1 MSRAWATLDR
11 QPTRII
17 AHRGASGPLP
27 EHTEPAYALALE
39 QGADVLE
46 PDLVISRDGALIVR
60 HDRGLRRS
68 TDIASR
74 SAFASRQRD
83 GDWWV
88 DDFDRSELAALR
100 AIQPFAQ
107 RDHRHD
113 GQHALLEF
121 SRLLAWTAAAAQQVD
136 RPLPLYPEL
145 KHPAEFA
152 AAGHDIVAAFIAAV
166 RDHDAQRVP
175 LWLQCFEVEPLRR
188 AHEALG
194 LPVFLLLDQ
203 HADWHSSIEAH
214 GSWLSGFGVAK
225 SLLQSPQGAG
235 SSALVE
241 AAHTRG
247 LQVHAWTYR
256 DDSLPSGV
264 DCVEQELE
272 FAFAL
277 GVDAVFCDF
286 PTTALACRAHW
297 AAR

>member
-1 MSRAWATLDR
+1 VSRTWTTFDR

-27 EHTEPAYALALE
+27 EHTAPAYALALE

-68 TDIASR
+68 TDIATR
-74 SAFASRQRD
+74 GQFAARQCD

-88 DDFDRSELAALR
+88 DDFDRSELASLR

-113 GQHALLEF
+113 GQLALLDF
-121 SRLLAWTAAAAQQVD
+121 SQLLEWATGAALQFA

-145 KHPAEFA
+145 KHPAQFA
-152 AAGHDIVAAFIAAV
+152 AAGHDIVAAFIAAA
-166 RDHDAQRVP
+166 RDHDARRVP

-188 AHEALG
+188 VREALG

-203 HADWHSSIEAH
+203 HTDWRSSIEAH

-225 SLLQSPQGAG
+225 SLLQPLQGAG
-235 SSALVE
+235 SSGLVE
-241 AAHTRG
+241 AAHARG

-256 DDSLPSGV
+256 DDSLPNGV

-272 FAFAL
+272 FAFDL

-286 PTTALACRAHW
+286 PATALACRARW
-297 AAR
+297 AAA